1 VCHRRELST
10 LVVWLV
16 LGIETLAAGL
26 PAEAAALPPGAV
38 RVAGNTL
45 LDPCGAP
52 IVVKGVEQVFGWAI
66 DVRGSWLTLVDEIAR
81 SGANAIRVLPNVS
94 QLQPSDVDQILARAT
109 GHQLIVFLSPGDRT
123 WLGRSEVKPVLQ
135 KYRPWLVLDA
145 FQEPTYDDPDR
156 WQTEAMAAVRTIRG
170 YGYPGPVTVVGNQY
184 GRDLPSILARG
195 SAMAASDPQ
204 VIFGWQAYWGQSG
217 WYASWYDLSLA
228 EGIEASSKQS
238 FPVQIGVTS
247 IADPGDPMDYQEALT
262 EAHRHGV
269 GWLWWNWYN
278 PFGPSAFN
286 VSADG
291 TMAGLT
297 SHGQVVVQTHPN
309 GFHTAVKACA
319 SQVPLP
325 PPTGLRIQRD

>member
-1 VCHRRELST
+1 
-10 LVVWLV
+10 VVWLV

-52 IVVKGVEQVFGWAI
+52 IVVKGVEQVFGWGI
-66 DVRGSWLTLVDEIAR
+66 EVRGSWLTLVDEIAR
-81 SGANAIRVLPNVS
+81 SGANAIRVLPDVS
-94 QLQPSDVDQILARAT
+94 QLQPSDVDMILARAT

-195 SAMAASDPQ
+195 SAMAARDPQ

-238 FPVQIGVTS
+238 WLMCS
-247 IADPGDPMDYQEALT
+247 
-262 EAHRHGV
+262 HRATCG
-269 GWLWWNWYN
+269 NI
-278 PFGPSAFN
+278 
-286 VSADG
+286 
-291 TMAGLT
+291 T
-297 SHGQVVVQTHPN
+297 
-309 GFHTAVKACA
+309 
-319 SQVPLP
+319 
-325 PPTGLRIQRD
+325 I